1 MAKHKEEPQLP
12 PPQKPAKASQE
23 GGEEVVA
30 GHKFECTRS
39 FLAQQGG
46 GEDEREQCTAG
57 GPALRLIVVGGCKQ

>member
-46 GEDEREQCTAG
+46 RMKGNSAQLG
-57 GPALRLIVVGGCKQ
+57 GQPFA